1 MKKLANKILTSTADA
16 ALEAV
21 IKAAGIP
28 SLGGAYQAKEPKNL
42 QQVAANRKMR

>member
-16 ALEAV
+16 ALEALL
-21 IKAAGIP
+21 KSAGVP
-28 SLGGAYQAKEPKNL
+28 SLCGLYQAKEPKNL